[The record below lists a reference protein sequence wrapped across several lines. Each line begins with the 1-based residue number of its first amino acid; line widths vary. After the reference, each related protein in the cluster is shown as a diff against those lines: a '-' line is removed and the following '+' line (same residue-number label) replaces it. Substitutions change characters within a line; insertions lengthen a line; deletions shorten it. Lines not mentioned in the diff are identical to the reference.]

1 MPTDILTI
9 SIDRTAD
16 PDGEQLRGLI
26 DAELTY
32 ERARTARQRWLS
44 VLAVGALI
52 ALIAHALG
60 VDGDAAWASALS
72 TAVLAAIATRAALAA
87 LAAQRSYTRWSA
99 ALSLHPGAVLRSA
112 PEDWRHPPRTC
123 GDKSSAPLTA
133 SWP

>member
-9 SIDRTAD
+9 SIDRTTD

-26 DAELTY
+26 DAELAY

-52 ALIAHALG
+52 ALIAHARG

-72 TAVLAAIATRAALAA
+72 AAVLAAIAMRAALAA
-87 LAAQRSYTRWSA
+87 LAAQRSYRRWSA
-99 ALSLHPGAVLRSA
+99 ALSLHPGAVLRGA
-112 PEDWRHPPRTC
+112 PED
-123 GDKSSAPLTA
+123 
-133 SWP
+133 